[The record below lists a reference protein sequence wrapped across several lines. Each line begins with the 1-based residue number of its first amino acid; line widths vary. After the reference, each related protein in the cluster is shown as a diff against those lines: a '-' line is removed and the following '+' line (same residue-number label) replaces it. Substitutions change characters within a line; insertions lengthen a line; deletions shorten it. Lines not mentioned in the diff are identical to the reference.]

1 MLHRE
6 ADIGDFEIGNDALST
21 TWDGKNDAGES
32 LPAGKY
38 HARGF
43 VVGELVVEGI
53 GFFFNDWVTEDQP
66 LHIAKITALA
76 VENGVP
82 FLTAQLPANET
93 ATVVCDGNGNVVTTG
108 ETQMKSADCQIP
120 ALPEL
125 IDPIACASG
134 KDGTLW
140 IIDRVAKGSAETE
153 VEQFSTGKELAPAT
167 ECARAGSAAARHRC
181 FARCR
186 HHFPPRRKRCDAAR
200 PRPVSPGDQA

>member
-1 MLHRE
+1 MIFLTTVVAAAQDSPSPTPPSPSPRSVRISFLPPPLEGAISLGIYDAKGKLVRVLHRE

-32 LPAGKY
+32 FPAGKY

-66 LHIAKITALA
+66 LHIAKVTALA

-82 FLTAQLPANET
+82 FLTVQLPANET

-108 ETQMKSADCQIP
+108 KPP
-120 ALPEL
+120 A
-125 IDPIACASG
+125 
-134 KDGTLW
+134 
-140 IIDRVAKGSAETE
+140 
-153 VEQFSTGKELAPAT
+153 
-167 ECARAGSAAARHRC
+167 
-181 FARCR
+181 
-186 HHFPPRRKRCDAAR
+186 
-200 PRPVSPGDQA
+200 